1 MASTSYT
8 YLQYVFDGD
17 VYFVKY
23 ALFYFVIKRP

>member
-17 VYFVKY
+17 VYFVKIV
-23 ALFYFVIKRP
+23 LFYCVTERP

>member
-17 VYFVKY
+17 VYFVKTHPV
-23 ALFYFVIKRP
+23 LFCN